1 MKLHRFILQFN
12 ISDGLVEI
20 TDPEVVNQIRNVLKL
35 KAGEQILLCLPA
47 QAGDGEVNEV
57 VGEIM
62 ELAKEVIKVKV
73 IKEQK
78 NENEPARKVTLYCAI
93 LKRENFELVVQ
104 KATEV
109 GVAEIVPI
117 ITRRTVKL
125 DVKQERL
132 EKIIKEAA
140 EQSGRGVIP
149 KLLPPQQFQE
159 QVERVKGKGQNIL
172 FDSSGQFQIVNFKFQ
187 IQKSCGI
194 FVGPEG
200 GFDETE
206 ITAAKAAGFEIS
218 SLGKLTLRGE
228 TAAIVASYL
237 AVSG

>member
-1 MKLHRFILQFN
+1 MKLHRFILQFT
-12 ISDGLVEI
+12 ISDGQIEI
-20 TDPEVVNQIRNVLKL
+20 TDPEVVGQIRNVLKL
-35 KAGEQILLCLPA
+35 KAGEQLVLC
-47 QAGDGEVNEV
+47 DGQMNEV
-57 VGEIM
+57 LGEII
-62 ELAKEVIKVKV
+62 EVHKVVKLKV
-73 IKEQK
+73 LKEQK
-78 NENEPARKVTLYCAI
+78 NGDEPTRRVTLYCAI

-104 KATEV
+104 KATEI
-109 GVAEIVPI
+109 GVAEIVPV

-140 EQSGRGVIP
+140 EQSGRGVVP
-149 KLLPPQQFQE
+149 KLCEPMEFEKALQQAE
-159 QVERVKGKGQNIL
+159 GKQNIL
-172 FDSSGQFQIVNFKFQ
+172 FDTSGEIQISNFKFQ

-206 ITAAKAAGFEIS
+206 IAAAKAAGFYIA

-237 AVSG
+237 ALHQ